1 MNTAFRAA
9 AGLACTV
16 VIMLVAATALTLE
29 PIAALA
35 APPAYLLKSVTKPS
49 TSGVPDRLVDFEW
62 SADNG
67 KTTTKLSALA
77 KGKPVF
83 LNFWATWC
91 GPCRAELPDIVA
103 MNAEL
108 KGKVVFVGVSLDQER
123 SDEKTLKLVQ
133 NFMDKNKMTYPN
145 IIGITG
151 TQDLARP
158 YGNIESI
165 PTTLIID
172 KNGKIVERVI
182 GSRSKAEFMELLKK
196 VM

>member
-91 GPCRAELPDIVA
+91 GPCRAELPD
-103 MNAEL
+103 
-108 KGKVVFVGVSLDQER
+108 KVVFVGVSLDQER